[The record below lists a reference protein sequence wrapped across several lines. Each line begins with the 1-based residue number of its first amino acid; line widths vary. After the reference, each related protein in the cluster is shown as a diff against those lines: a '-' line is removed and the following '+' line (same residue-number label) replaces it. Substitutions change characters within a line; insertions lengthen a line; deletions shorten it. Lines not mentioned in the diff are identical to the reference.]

1 MIFSFFGLV
10 LGFLVI
16 VGLISNEYVWG
27 GRVTETSQLILLE
40 LTTFIVNGLILWVIA
55 MRVSFMQQR
64 ISTKRLHIILITLSI
79 IMLLNTIGNIF
90 AQTSFEKIMAIPT
103 AISTIGFY
111 ILAHRINPKA

>member
-1 MIFSFFGLV
+1 MIFSSFGLV

-16 VGLISNEYVWG
+16 LGLISNKYVWG
-27 GRVTETSQLILLE
+27 GRVTENSQLILLE
-40 LTTFIVNGLILWVIA
+40 CTTFIVNGLILWFIA
-55 MRVSFMQQR
+55 MRVGFMQQR
-64 ISTKRLHIILITLSI
+64 VSTRRLPLRLFPLSI

>member
-1 MIFSFFGLV
+1 MIFSSFGLV

-16 VGLISNEYVWG
+16 LGLISNKYVWG
-27 GRVTETSQLILLE
+27 GRVTENSQLILLE
-40 LTTFIVNGLILWVIA
+40 CTTFIVNGLILWFIA
-55 MRVSFMQQR
+55 MRVGFMQQR
-64 ISTKRLHIILITLSI
+64 ISTKRLHLIFITLSI

-111 ILAHRINPKA
+111 ILAHRINPKV